1 MSLEDYEMKNVKEII
16 DDAIK
21 KSRKLKEGLIQGNWS
36 SIIGEDLSKK
46 SYVSA
51 LKDQVLFVHV
61 ENSVWLQQF
70 SFMKQDI
77 IKKVNAYLNLEYVK
91 DVQFRIAKMKIEEYF
106 KEVEDEIK
114 FEPDKIFL
122 DTNIEKESEKIIHE
136 INDNALKEKIKKL
149 LILSKKKEKFLLD
162 KGSKKCIDCGI
173 IFNGSQVRCT
183 ICENKLRRQKLELIY
198 SIIKSNL
205 NIPFEGVKPVLKDFR
220 ESEFKDMKQE
230 IKLKY
235 HRLMHKAI
243 KDEKME
249 LFEEYAK
256 KYFALE
262 IEKDDTDEINRLIK
276 NYLENLE

>member
-1 MSLEDYEMKNVKEII
+1 VSLEEYEMKNVKEII
-16 DDAIK
+16 DDAVK

-51 LKDQVLFVHV
+51 LKDQVLFIHV

-77 IKKVNAYLNLEYVK
+77 IRKVNAYLNLEYVK
-91 DVQFRIAKMKIEEYF
+91 DVQLRISKMKIEEYF
-106 KEVEDEIK
+106 KEVEDEVK
-114 FEPDKIFL
+114 FEPDKIVL
-122 DTNIEKESEKIIHE
+122 DANIEKESEEIIHD
-136 INDNALKEKIKKL
+136 INDNVIKEKIKKL

-162 KGSKKCIDCGI
+162 RGSQKCIDCGI
-173 IFNGSQVRCT
+173 IFKGSQVRCT
-183 ICENKLRRQKLELIY
+183 VCENKLRKQKLELIY

-230 IKLKY
+230 IKEKY
-235 HRLMHKAI
+235 KRLMHKAI
-243 KDEKME
+243 NDEEME

-256 KYFALE
+256 KYFTLE
-262 IEKDDTDEINRLIK
+262 IEKDDIDEINRLIRS
-276 NYLENLE
+276 YLENLE

>member
-1 MSLEDYEMKNVKEII
+1 MSLEEYEMKNVKEII
-16 DDAIK
+16 DDAVK

-51 LKDQVLFVHV
+51 LKEQVLFVHV

-77 IKKVNAYLNLEYVK
+77 IKKVNAYLNLDYVK
-91 DVQFRIAKMKIEEYF
+91 DVQLRISKMKIEEYF
-106 KEVEDEIK
+106 KEVEDEVK
-114 FEPDKIFL
+114 FEPDKIVL
-122 DTNIEKESEKIIHE
+122 DANIEKESEEIIHD
-136 INDNALKEKIKKL
+136 INDNVIKEKIKKL

-162 KGSKKCIDCGI
+162 RGSQKCIDCGI
-173 IFNGSQVRCT
+173 IFKGSQVRCT
-183 ICENKLRRQKLELIY
+183 VCENKLRKQKLELIY

-230 IKLKY
+230 IKEKY
-235 HRLMHKAI
+235 KRLMHKAI
-243 KDEKME
+243 NDEEME

-256 KYFALE
+256 KYFTLE
-262 IEKDDTDEINRLIK
+262 IEKDDIDEINRLIRS
-276 NYLENLE
+276 YLENLE

>member
-1 MSLEDYEMKNVKEII
+1 MSLEEYEMKNVKEII
-16 DDAIK
+16 DDAVK

-51 LKDQVLFVHV
+51 LKDQVLFIHV

-77 IKKVNAYLNLEYVK
+77 IRKVNAYLNLEYVK
-91 DVQFRIAKMKIEEYF
+91 DVQLRISKMKIEEYF
-106 KEVEDEIK
+106 KEVEDEVK
-114 FEPDKIFL
+114 FEPDKIVL
-122 DTNIEKESEKIIHE
+122 DANIEKESEEIIHD
-136 INDNALKEKIKKL
+136 INDNVIKEKIKKL

-162 KGSKKCIDCGI
+162 RGSQKCIDCGI
-173 IFNGSQVRCT
+173 IFKGSQVRCT
-183 ICENKLRRQKLELIY
+183 VCENKLRKQKLELIY

-230 IKLKY
+230 IKEKY
-235 HRLMHKAI
+235 KRLMHKAI
-243 KDEKME
+243 NDEEME

-256 KYFALE
+256 KYFTLE
-262 IEKDDTDEINRLIK
+262 IEKDDIDEINRLIRS
-276 NYLENLE
+276 YLENLE